1 MAIFH
6 DYLTPSHI
14 ALLRDDVREAERA
27 ARVVDSVSGGGSEL
41 RFVPIDNETFALPP
55 SLAHLRD
62 RIPRSIRG
70 YGMGYRHMCRFFSA
84 AVFSHDA
91 VLPYTYA

>member
-55 SLAHLRD
+55 SLSHLRD

-70 YGMGYRHMCRFFSA
+70 YGMGYRHMCR
-84 AVFSHDA
+84 
-91 VLPYTYA
+91 VLGG

>member
-41 RFVPIDNETFALPP
+41 RFVPIDNETFSLPP
-55 SLAHLRD
+55 SLAHLRE
-62 RIPRSIRG
+62 RIPRSIRLG
-70 YGMGYRHMCRFFSA
+70 YVSIPTGWVA
-84 AVFSHDA
+84 AAGKVIW
-91 VLPYTYA
+91 